1 MAKGPR
7 HVILVGLSHG
17 GLDVQMIK
25 GINTFRHNV
34 SFWVLHNAGHDR
46 HDFDKLLENEQRTD
60 GILANVTDWD
70 FAEKLLRLNI
80 PVVDVSG
87 MVHHPDIPCLYPD
100 HQAIGQ
106 EAAEY
111 FISRGYKHLAFSSS
125 GAASYELGRWQGYAR
140 VIREH
145 QCHGYW
151 IRVSDKVVLD
161 ENNELIPIEESWQ
174 RFARW
179 MEYLPKPLAVLASF
193 DGTAVDVCDRARE
206 LGIAVPEQV
215 AILGVDNAEM
225 TCQMCQPPLS
235 SVRVPGERIGYEAA
249 ALLDKLM
256 QGIDGVPPPPFK
268 PMGIETRK
276 STDVTAIDDVA
287 VASAVAYMKQH
298 AKDKVTVDEVAEASG
313 VQRRVLEKRFA
324 KVLGRSPLNE
334 LFRIR
339 VEIAKQRLLD
349 TDASIYVTA
358 IESGFR
364 DAESLAKHFKRWAG
378 MPPSA
383 YRKQNRMI

>member
-1 MAKGPR
+1 MAKAPR
-7 HVILVGLSHG
+7 HVILVGLSYG

-25 GINTFRHNV
+25 GINTFRHND

-46 HDFDKLLENEQRTD
+46 HDFDKLLQSEERID
-60 GILANVTDWD
+60 GILANVTDMD
-70 FAEKLLRLNI
+70 FAEKLLGLRL

-87 MVHHPDIPCLYPD
+87 LVNHPDIPCLCPD
-100 HQAIGQ
+100 HQAIGA

-111 FISRGYKHLAFSSS
+111 FISRGYKYLAFSSS
-125 GAASYELGRWQGYAR
+125 GAATYELGRWQGYAK

-151 IRVSDKVVLD
+151 IRASENTVVD
-161 ENNELIPIEESWQ
+161 ENNLQLPATNTWK
-174 RFARW
+174 RFALW

-215 AILGVDNAEM
+215 AVLGVDNAEM
-225 TCQMCQPPLS
+225 TCQMSQPTLS
-235 SVRVPGERIGYEAA
+235 SVRVPGGRIGYEAA

-256 QGIDGVPPPPFK
+256 QGIDAVPPPPFK

-287 VASAVAYMKQH
+287 VAAAVAYMKQH
-298 AKDKVTVDEVAEASG
+298 AKDKVTVDDLAEVAG

-324 KVLGRSPLNE
+324 KILGRSPLNE

-339 VEIAKQRLLD
+339 VEIAKKRLLD

-358 IESGFR
+358 VESGFR
-364 DAESLAKHFKRWAG
+364 DAESLAKHFKRWEG
-378 MPPSA
+378 MTPSA
-383 YRKQNRMI
+383 YRKQNRLI